1 MVGLCKAFFA
11 LLLQLAWA
19 EWGPVQEWYGR
30 LWRQHGPTGYWAETT
45 EAGLLMHNEDHDWL
59 EGWCYDPP
67 PPVLVPNPLQP
78 ANDTTKD
85 KVQQFS
91 TGLVPQV
98 GWPAKGPRL
107 PSINERDDIG
117 FGGGRASTD
126 PPRPPTPPRPSRC
139 GGGGGG
145 GRGPAAPD
153 RLPEALGQVSEMLNQ
168 EQPEKRYEK
177 KGFRAAIRRQLKK
190 LCNRYQLR

>member
-59 EGWCYDPP
+59 EGWGYDPP
-67 PPVLVPNPLQP
+67 PPVLVPNPYSQP
-78 ANDTTKD
+78 MTPPRTRFN
-85 KVQQFS
+85 S
-91 TGLVPQV
+91 PNRV
-98 GWPAKGPRL
+98 GAPSGVACKRPRL
-107 PSINERDDIG
+107 PCIHERDDIG

-126 PPRPPTPPRPSRC
+126 PPRPPTPPRPRRSGG

-153 RLPEALGQVSEMLNQ
+153 RLLEALGQASEMLNQ

-177 KGFRAAIRRQLKK
+177 KASGQPSGG
-190 LCNRYQLR
+190 N